1 MNVNS
6 NFNKKGD
13 TNVKQESI
21 VDDAEVK
28 GTAEEDMAW
37 DDFQVMGESEK
48 AERSYVAPPEA
59 DKALAELKRA
69 KGMKIGQ
76 SILGILNR
84 AA

>member
-21 VDDAEVK
+21 VDDADIK
-28 GTAEEDMAW
+28 GTAEDMDW
-37 DDFQVMGESEK
+37 DDFQMMGESKK

-59 DKALAELKRA
+59 DKVLAELKRA
-69 KGMKIGQ
+69 RGMRIGQ